1 MNKLS
6 YISLLVAGMMTVSS
20 CSDIL
25 VTPPTTA
32 PSESIFWQSKSDF
45 DSALTGCY
53 QGMQAKT
60 LSYGMVVYD
69 CLTDNGY
76 GSSGSSSFALF
87 HGLTT
92 KSVAPSLMPLT
103 ARSMSA

>member
-25 VTPPTTA
+25 DTPPTTS

-76 GSSGSSSFALF
+76 GSSGSSF
-87 HGLTT
+87 
-92 KSVAPSLMPLT
+92 VY
-103 ARSMSA
+103 